1 MVRKSSPRKLAEIH
15 DTAMRRFDQAESFN
29 RDVRERSAMC
39 RAFTSVPGGQWLWDK
54 EGDFSKRMK
63 MEINKI
69 ALAVTRIL
77 NEYRNNRIAAEFLP
91 KDGSDNGEMSDICAG
106 RYRADTHDAPGR
118 QARDNAFD
126 ELVTGGMGAWRL
138 RADYED
144 KSKNHQRVCSE
155 PISDAATS
163 VFFDPNAKMEDKSDA
178 AWAFLITPT
187 TEDAFKDEW
196 GIEAASFPTGM
207 AYQPVYTWYRPKM
220 VMVAEY
226 FVKVR
231 GKDAM
236 RVFKAFD
243 GEEEE
248 YLASSLSE
256 TDVSDML
263 ATGMVEG
270 EGYDI
275 EVDEVRKYTLCGSKV
290 LRDDGVIAGR
300 HIPIA
305 VALAH
310 RRVIDGV
317 EYFEGHAQ
325 KPMDTQII
333 LNIQAS
339 AVCEIA
345 AESSMRVPIFAPEQ
359 ITKYQTMWDGKTQ
372 FPYRLADPILDNDGN
387 PVAFGPQAYLEP
399 PNIPEAT
406 ATLLGLSDA
415 HLQDLL
421 GNPMQAETM
430 QPNQSGVAM
439 ELVQA
444 RIDVQ
449 TSGYLDA
456 LAKAERRA
464 AEIWLS
470 MAADVYHEKGRKI
483 KTMTEEGARG
493 SAEIRRPMM
502 DAKTGAITHE
512 MDFAGAEYE
521 VVVDVGPAS
530 ISRRRSTQKSVM
542 ALMGA
547 TTDPETLQVLTMTAI
562 RNTDGEGMQEVRD
575 YARKK
580 LVAMGVETPSKEEKA
595 EMEASQAQAAPD
607 GQAALA
613 AALATESEAKAIKAT
628 ADAALAEA
636 RTEQAKAETAE
647 TLAGI
652 PIAQQKAAIEGVNA
666 IQRGMT
672 GNA

>member
-1 MVRKSSPRKLAEIH
+1 MPRKTPSHKLAEIH
-15 DTAMRRFDQAESFN
+15 SMALRRFDQAANFN
-29 RDVRERSAMC
+29 AEVRRRSVLC
-39 RAFTSVPGGQWLWDK
+39 RKFTSMPGGQWLWD
-54 EGDFSKRMK
+54 EAGDFDKRMK
-63 MEINKI
+63 LEVNKTS
-69 ALAVTRIL
+69 LAVSRIL

-91 KDGSDNGEMSDICAG
+91 VDGSEHGEMSDICAG
-106 RYRADTHDAPGR
+106 RYRADTHDAPGK

-126 ELVTGGMGAWRL
+126 ELVMGGMGAWRL
-138 RADYED
+138 RAEYED
-144 KSKNHQRVCSE
+144 KRKGHQRVCAE
-155 PISDAATS
+155 PISDAATT
-163 VFFDPNAKMEDKSDA
+163 VYFDDNSKMEDKSDA
-178 AWAFLITPT
+178 KWAFLITPT
-187 TEDAFKDEW
+187 TKEAFKEQW
-196 GIEAASFPTGM
+196 GEEAASFPTGM
-207 AYQPVYTWYRPKM
+207 EYVPQYNWYAPDQI
-220 VMVAEY
+220 MVAEY
-226 FVKVR
+226 FVKAR
-231 GKDAM
+231 GTGEM

-243 GEEEE
+243 GVETE
-248 YLASSLSE
+248 YLASDLSE
-256 TDVSDML
+256 EDVADML
-263 ATGMVEG
+263 ATGLVEA
-270 EGYDI
+270 EGYPI
-275 EVDEVRKYTLCGSKV
+275 EFDEVRKYTLCGSKV
-290 LRDDGVIAGR
+290 LRDDGIIAGKN
-300 HIPIA
+300 IPIV
-305 VALAH
+305 VAYAH

-333 LNIQAS
+333 LNVQAS
-339 AVCEIA
+339 SVYETSV
-345 AESSMRVPIFAPEQ
+345 ESPVRVPIFAAEQ
-359 ITKYQTMWDGKTQ
+359 ISRYQTMWDGTTK
-372 FPYRLADPILDNDGN
+372 YRYMLADPILDNDGN

-456 LAKAERRA
+456 LAKGERRA

-470 MAADVYHEKGRKI
+470 MAADVYHESDRKI
-483 KTMTEEGARG
+483 KTMTEEGKRG
-493 SAEIRRPMM
+493 SATIMRPMLDEASGEIR
-502 DAKTGAITHE
+502 HE
-512 MDFAGAEYE
+512 MDFANAEYD
-521 VVVDVGPAS
+521 VVIDVGPAS
-530 ISRRRSTQKSVM
+530 ASRRRSTQKAVL
-542 ALMGA
+542 ALMAA

-580 LVAMGVETPSKEEKA
+580 LVSMGVETPTKEEKA

-613 AALATESEAKAIKAT
+613 SALAKESEAKAIKAT

-636 RTEQAKAETAE
+636 RTEQAKAQTAE

-666 IQRGMT
+666 IQRGMN